1 MGCGITAQKQC
12 GKWSQWTLSTTC
24 GKHPIVTFKFVWFCA
39 GLWALPFYNSS
50 IINILKVK
58 DQTLDTNIPNKSL
71 INQRHD
77 MGPVCLTGFRSFV
90 QLDYLGS
97 WYLYFCVD
105 HLETG
110 LWLLAWFHKIPF
122 CPCRMFT
129 QALSRP
135 VKGGL
140 QHNTTYHPGRHVQAC
155 KFKPYQAALR
165 CTNIKTMYHTSN
177 TWFPRSSITLL
188 NYICLS
194 SWFRNIGQS
203 DSKIGQSHTFTLGKP

>member
-1 MGCGITAQKQC
+1 MQA
-12 GKWSQWTLSTTC
+12 
-24 GKHPIVTFKFVWFCA
+24 
-39 GLWALPFYNSS
+39 FYNSS

-77 MGPVCLTGFRSFV
+77 MGPVCLTGFSSFV

-97 WYLYFCVD
+97 WYLYFSVD

-165 CTNIKTMYHTSN
+165 CSNIKTIQVYGAIILMKSIAFYKLKFDHATICWQSWRRFRSADVYHSGCSLIWN
-177 TWFPRSSITLL
+177 AWKVAKNKDLRFLISLF
-188 NYICLS
+188 C
-194 SWFRNIGQS
+194 
-203 DSKIGQSHTFTLGKP
+203 

>member
-77 MGPVCLTGFRSFV
+77 MGPVCLTGFSSFV

-97 WYLYFCVD
+97 WYLYFSVD

-155 KFKPYQAALR
+155 KFKPYQAALC
-165 CTNIKTMYHTSN
+165 CTNIKNIARGTTDPWVE
-177 TWFPRSSITLL
+177 TIT
-188 NYICLS
+188 
-194 SWFRNIGQS
+194 G
-203 DSKIGQSHTFTLGKP
+203 GTL